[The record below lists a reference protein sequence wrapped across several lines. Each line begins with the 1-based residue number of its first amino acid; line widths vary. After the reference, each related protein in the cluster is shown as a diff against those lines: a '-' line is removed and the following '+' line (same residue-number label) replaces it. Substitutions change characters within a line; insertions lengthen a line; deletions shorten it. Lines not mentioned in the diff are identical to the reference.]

1 MCLVEKQQTSI
12 ALCFGHRVNDLPHLP
27 LHHQGGTREVEVSLY
42 TTKEVHE
49 KLKSHYTT
57 KEVHEK

>member
-27 LHHQGGTREVEVSLY
+27 LHHQGGTREVEVSLHHQGG
-42 TTKEVHE
+42 TREV
-49 KLKSHYTT
+49 
-57 KEVHEK
+57 EVSLHH